1 MHYFAR
7 KTQYSKGRNMP
18 DSTSKS
24 TSLTVRISPEIK
36 EKLAAMAQAEHR
48 SLTNMLEYLV
58 LQRLKTHPVG
68 EGGSVTRKPKSK

>member
-1 MHYFAR
+1 
-7 KTQYSKGRNMP
+7 MP
-18 DSTSKS
+18 STTSKS

-58 LQRLKTHPVG
+58 LERLKTHPAG
-68 EGGSVTRKPKSK
+68 EIPAATKKTKSK